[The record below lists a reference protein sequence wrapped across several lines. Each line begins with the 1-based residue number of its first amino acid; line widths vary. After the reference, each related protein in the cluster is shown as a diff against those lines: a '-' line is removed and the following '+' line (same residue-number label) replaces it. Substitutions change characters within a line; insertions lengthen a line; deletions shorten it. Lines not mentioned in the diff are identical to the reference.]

1 MDGIVLINKPKGITS
16 YDVIRAAKKIFK
28 TSKIGHTGTL
38 DPFAEGLVILCVG
51 KATKLV
57 NRLIDAN
64 KTYEGTLVFNNHYDT
79 YDVTGEIIN
88 SDEKVIE
95 LEELRLVS
103 NSFVGSYLQMPPVY
117 SAIKKDGKKLYEYAR
132 QNIEVKV
139 DPRLVHIYDLTIL
152 DQLNVNEYSFTTN
165 VSKGTYIRSLAVDI
179 AAKLNTYGA
188 LKTLRRTKIDKYSL
202 NDAVDLD
209 KLTIN
214 DIISIESIF
223 KECENVVL
231 NDYMIALVK
240 NGIYLDERQI
250 ITNKDFKV
258 YNENKELIAI
268 YEVVSEKIYRPF
280 IIL

>member
-103 NSFVGSYLQMPPVY
+103 NSFVGSYLQMPPMY

-152 DQLNVNEYSFTTN
+152 DQLNVNEYTFTTN

-188 LKTLRRTKIDKYSL
+188 LKTLRRTKIEKYSL

>member
-103 NSFVGSYLQMPPVY
+103 NSFVGSYLQMPPMY

-152 DQLNVNEYSFTTN
+152 DQLNVNEYTFTTN

>member
-103 NSFVGSYLQMPPVY
+103 NSFVGSYLQMPPMY

>member
-188 LKTLRRTKIDKYSL
+188 LKTLRRTKIEKYSL

>member
-152 DQLNVNEYSFTTN
+152 DQLNVNEYTFTTN

>member
-103 NSFVGSYLQMPPVY
+103 NSFVGSYLQMPPMY

-152 DQLNVNEYSFTTN
+152 DQLNVNEYTFTTN

-188 LKTLRRTKIDKYSL
+188 LKTLRRTKIEKYSL

-268 YEVVSEKIYRPF
+268 YEVVGEKIYRPF

>member
-103 NSFVGSYLQMPPVY
+103 NSFVGSYLQMPPMY

-188 LKTLRRTKIDKYSL
+188 LKTLRRTKIEKYSL